1 MAESGG
7 NAHTEVPGGEHGGGF
22 PPFQKETFPSQ
33 LFWFAITFIALYV
46 LMSRIALPRISGII
60 AEREGKVSADLS
72 EAQRLKGES
81 DEAVAAYEKSLAE
94 ARGRAQGLANEA
106 REREAAA
113 AEAKRKELDGT
124 LHARIAEAEKAIAGR
139 RTAAMSSI
147 EAIATDAAAA
157 IVERLAGRAPPS
169 AAVAQAIAGVLKR

>member
-1 MAESGG
+1 MAESGTS
-7 NAHTEVPGGEHGGGF
+7 AHTEVPGGGHKTF
-22 PPFQKETFPSQ
+22 PPFEKETFPSQ
-33 LFWFAITFIALYV
+33 IFWFALTFIALYL
-46 LMSRIALPRISGII
+46 LMSRIALPRIGGII
-60 AEREGKVSADLS
+60 AEREGKVSGDLT

-81 DEAVAAYEKSLAE
+81 DEAIAAYEKSLTE
-94 ARGRAQGLANEA
+94 ARGRAQSLANEA

-124 LHARIAEAEKAIAGR
+124 LHARIAQAEKGIAER
-139 RTAAMSSI
+139 RTAAMSSVETI
-147 EAIATDAAAA
+147 AIDAAAA